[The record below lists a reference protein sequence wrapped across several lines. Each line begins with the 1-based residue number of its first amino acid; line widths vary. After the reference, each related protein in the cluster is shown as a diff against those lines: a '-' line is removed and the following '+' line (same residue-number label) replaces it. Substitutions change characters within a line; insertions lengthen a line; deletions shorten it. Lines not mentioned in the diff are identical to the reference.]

1 MSNTSGM
8 RFTKEHEWVKIEGQ
22 KAYVGVT
29 DYAQKSLGN
38 IVFVELPEIGAEIGS
53 GNMLAT
59 IESVKTVSDVYAPLG
74 GKVMEVNGELEN
86 DPGLINSDASGT
98 YIAVLEITDAS
109 NLENLMD
116 EEQYQTYCEEEH

>member
-38 IVFVELPEIGAEIGS
+38 IVFVELPEIGSEVAS

-86 DPGLINSDASGT
+86 DPGLINSDAYGT
-98 YIAVLEITDAS
+98 FIAILEITDAS

-116 EEQYQTYCEEEH
+116 EAQYQTYCEEEH

>member
-1 MSNTSGM
+1 MSDTAGR

-29 DYAQKSLGN
+29 DHAQEALGN
-38 IVFVELPEIGAEIGS
+38 IVFVELPEIGSEVKS

-59 IESVKTVSDVYAPLG
+59 IESVKTVSDVYAPVS
-74 GKVMEVNGELEN
+74 GKVITVNSELEN
-86 DPGLINSDASGT
+86 DPGLINNDAYGA

-116 EEQYQTYCEEEH
+116 EAQYQTYCEEEH